1 MDAIYRRATGNAVIA
16 RTRRAAAMAHQVPS
30 RYRVQIIDQTRALL
44 ALVSALHRSK
54 SGLVRAV
61 WPAVRRLP
69 AQPHGE
75 QSAIAG
81 YRTRVLARPTEP
93 SDIRRRILIR
103 NAQAAGQ
110 RLPSIVRRQVVTA
123 RSIGSGLG
131 VMPNA
136 IMPARLAGRGLAP
149 FADVRPSRLLPAGL
163 ARRQPGPASVGI
175 TGPGSRRAGAKD
187 APFAALAL
195 LRGENRRRSPGI
207 AGKHVSARDRQHIAT
222 AMPQQTPAPGL
233 HRTVRP
239 PRSQSAAGDVYLDK
253 ALVGY
258 HLAAAITAEQSRAAA
273 RPDISGASFNSSMAA
288 LRPSGAGL

>member
-16 RTRRAAAMAHQVPS
+16 RTGRAAAMAHQVPS
-30 RYRVQIIDQTRALL
+30 RYPVQIIDQTRILL
-44 ALVSALHRSK
+44 RRVAMLDRTTA
-54 SGLVRAV
+54 GLGLAI
-61 WPAVRRLP
+61 WPAARRRP
-69 AQPHGE
+69 AQLL
-75 QSAIAG
+75 IAKPAMAG
-81 YRTRVLARPTEP
+81 FRTSLLDRPAAQEKLARRTGMR
-93 SDIRRRILIR
+93 S
-103 NAQAAGQ
+103 AQAAGQ
-110 RLPSIVRRQVVTA
+110 RLPPMVRRQIATA
-123 RSIGSGLG
+123 RPTGAALG
-131 VMPNA
+131 AMPKPL
-136 IMPARLAGRGLAP
+136 MPARLGRRGLAP

-175 TGPGSRRAGAKD
+175 TGAGSRRAGAKD